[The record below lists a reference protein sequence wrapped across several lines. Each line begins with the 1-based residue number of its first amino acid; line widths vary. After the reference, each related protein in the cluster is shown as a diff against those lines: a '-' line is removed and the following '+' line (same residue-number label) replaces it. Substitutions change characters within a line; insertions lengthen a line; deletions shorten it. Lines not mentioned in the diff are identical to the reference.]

1 MRPVK
6 DPDIFCMPIFHL
18 FQARLQLGI
27 NFLIECQGGPFW
39 EFYYFHL
46 LAVIWKSG
54 MIQLSSRALISLVT
68 VPALT
73 DEE

>member
-1 MRPVK
+1 
-6 DPDIFCMPIFHL
+6 
-18 FQARLQLGI
+18 
-27 NFLIECQGGPFW
+27 
-39 EFYYFHL
+39 
-46 LAVIWKSG
+46 VIWKSG